1 MYFVVIKKFKI
12 KIYQIIVLVVLMS
25 IQKENVIPFI
35 MSPKDEI
42 VPLEAEFAYIVGV
55 VGDKIKKGGIFKRS
69 KEQLTQVSKF
79 YWRLMVDTIHNRIIL
94 VDSLGIYGGGAEVQ
108 DLSLSNVFAQLKAIQ
123 DATTV
128 KAYTENLEEAN
139 QVLILATDNYPLF
152 DEEFTRSTL
161 ELVKRSIS
169 EDMIDTPLILPS
181 FEDSMSSELVQL
193 LNETPRFDEGQ
204 EILRELAQQ
213 WLAEINSEI
222 TTIERDYAGRIARRQ
237 SEVETRLVQYKEK
250 MDQTIDSNLEK
261 ANEATFRELSK
272 FESSTLGLTGM
283 INPIQEHARQILNEV
298 PSIETPKFQESMKS
312 FLKKSKGQIENISSK
327 VKEMDE
333 DRKNLAKAINGITKK
348 FMDAKQGAIDEYEKN
363 KVAAERE
370 IDELRMTRDRALSN
384 LMEMRESIKQNTDSI
399 CKKLQKVQ
407 QNRKEAINK
416 STTSSGAD
424 IPTDIIISLY
434 LIKFQEKSDI
444 RYFVIPPLISQ
455 RGRRGADYP
464 NAEMDSAIIGGK
476 KVADKLA
483 EELVFNRRLKTS
495 FDALRATNYLA
506 TSEFVGAVKQGLNY
520 LIENEMLSKKGPKR
534 ILELLNNLDL

>member
-1 MYFVVIKKFKI
+1 
-12 KIYQIIVLVVLMS
+12 MS
-25 IQKENVIPFI
+25 IQRENVIPFI
-35 MSPKDEI
+35 VSPKNEV
-42 VPLEAEFAYIVGV
+42 VPIEAEFAYIVGV

-94 VDSLGIYGGGAEVQ
+94 VDTLGIYGGGAAVQ

-139 QVLILATDNYPLF
+139 QVLIIATDNYPLF
-152 DEEFTRSTL
+152 DEVFTRSTF
-161 ELVKRSIS
+161 ELVSHSIS

-181 FEDSMSSELVQL
+181 FEDTISAELVQL
-193 LNETPRFDEGQ
+193 LNENPRFEEAQ

-213 WLAEINSEI
+213 WLAEINSDI

-250 MDQTIDSNLEK
+250 LDQTIDTNLEN
-261 ANEATFRELSK
+261 ANQAIFRELSK

-298 PSIETPKFQESMKS
+298 PSIETPKFQSSMKS
-312 FLKKSKGQIENISSK
+312 FLNKSKGQIDIISSK
-327 VKEMDE
+327 VKEMED
-333 DRKNLAKAINGITKK
+333 DRKNLAKALNGITKNY
-348 FMDAKQGAIDEYEKN
+348 MDAKQNAIDEYETN
-363 KVAAERE
+363 KAQAERE
-370 IDELRMTRDRALSN
+370 VDELRMTRDRTLSN

-399 CKKLQKVQ
+399 CQKLQKVM
-407 QNRKEAINK
+407 QNRKEVITK
-416 STTSSGAD
+416 STSGGGAA

-434 LIKFQEKSDI
+434 LIKFQEKNDI
-444 RYFVIPPLISQ
+444 RYFVIPPLINQ

-476 KVADKLA
+476 RAADKLA

-506 TSEFVGAVKQGLNY
+506 TGEFVGAVRQGLNY
-520 LIENEMLSKKGPKR
+520 LVQNEMISKKGPKR
-534 ILELLNNLDL
+534 ILELLSNLDL

>member
-55 VGDKIKKGGIFKRS
+55 VGDKINKGGIFKRS

-416 STTSSGAD
+416 STTSSGGD

-520 LIENEMLSKKGPKR
+520 LVQNEMLSKKGPKR

>member
-1 MYFVVIKKFKI
+1 
-12 KIYQIIVLVVLMS
+12 MS

-35 MSPKDEI
+35 MNPKDEI

-181 FEDSMSSELVQL
+181 FEDTMSSELVQL

-213 WLAEINSEI
+213 WLAEINSDI

-237 SEVETRLVQYKEK
+237 SEVENRLEQYKEK
-250 MDQTIDSNLEK
+250 MDQTIDSKLEK
-261 ANEATFRELSK
+261 ANQATFSELSK

-283 INPIQEHARQILNEV
+283 INPIQEHARHILNEV

-312 FLKKSKGQIENISSK
+312 FLNKSKGQIEHISSK
-327 VKEMDE
+327 VKEMDD
-333 DRKNLAKAINGITKK
+333 DRKKLAKALNSITKN
-348 FMDAKQGAIDEYEKN
+348 FMDAKQSAIDEYESK
-363 KVAAERE
+363 KAATERE

-416 STTSSGAD
+416 STSSSGAD

-434 LIKFQEKSDI
+434 LIKFQEKNDI
-444 RYFVIPPLISQ
+444 RYFVIPPLIGQ
-455 RGRRGADYP
+455 RGRRRADYP
-464 NAEMDSAIIGGK
+464 NAEMDSAILGGK
-476 KVADKLA
+476 RVADKLA

-520 LIENEMLSKKGPKR
+520 LVQNEMISKKGPKR

>member
-1 MYFVVIKKFKI
+1 
-12 KIYQIIVLVVLMS
+12 MS

-35 MSPKDEI
+35 MSPKNEI
-42 VPLEAEFAYIVGV
+42 IPLEAEFAYIVGV

-94 VDSLGIYGGGAEVQ
+94 VDTLGLYGGGADVQ

-123 DATTV
+123 DATTI

-152 DEEFTRSTL
+152 DEKFTRSTL
-161 ELVKRSIS
+161 ELVKRSVS

-193 LNETPRFDEGQ
+193 LNETPRFDEGE

-213 WLAEINSEI
+213 WLAEINSDI
-222 TTIERDYAGRIARRQ
+222 TTIESDYAGRIARRQ

-250 MDQTIDSNLEK
+250 MEQTIDSNLEK
-261 ANEATFRELSK
+261 ANQATFRELSK

-283 INPIQEHARQILNEV
+283 INPIQEHARQILNDV
-298 PSIETPKFQESMKS
+298 PSIETPKFQASMKS
-312 FLKKSKGQIENISSK
+312 FLNKSKGQIENISSK
-327 VKEMDE
+327 VKEMDD
-333 DRKNLAKAINGITKK
+333 DRKSLAKAINGITKN
-348 FMDAKQGAIDEYEKN
+348 FMDAKQSAIDEYEN
-363 KVAAERE
+363 KKATAQRE

-384 LMEMRESIKQNTDSI
+384 LMEMRESIKQNTDLI
-399 CKKLQKVQ
+399 CRKLHKVQ

-434 LIKFQEKSDI
+434 LIKFQDKNDI
-444 RYFVIPPLISQ
+444 RYFVIPPLIGQ

-476 KVADKLA
+476 RAADKLA

-506 TSEFVGAVKQGLNY
+506 TGEFVGAVKQGLNY
-520 LIENEMLSKKGPKR
+520 LVQNEMISKKGPKR

>member
-416 STTSSGAD
+416 STTSSGGD